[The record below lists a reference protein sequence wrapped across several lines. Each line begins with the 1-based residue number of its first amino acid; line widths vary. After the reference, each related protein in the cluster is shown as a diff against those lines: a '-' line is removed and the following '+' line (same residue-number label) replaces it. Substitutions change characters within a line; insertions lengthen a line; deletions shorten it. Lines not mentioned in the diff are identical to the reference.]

1 VRHREEEIE
10 TDACDDD
17 NYDVKPACTNLDGLE
32 DHVADDAHECGVP
45 RHEAVDE
52 TASEGGDDGAN
63 QSDESEQTD
72 VQAIMSVSTP
82 SAFNLGRRAPG
93 EEERRA
99 AQKKAERYPEGAE
112 ACGG

>member
-10 TDACDDD
+10 PDACDDD
-17 NYDVKPACTNLDGLE
+17 SCDVEPACANLDGLE

-45 RHEAVDE
+45 RHEAVDK
-52 TASEGGDDGAN
+52 AAGEGRDDDAN

-72 VQAIMSVSTP
+72 VQANMSVNTL
-82 SAFNLGRRAPG
+82 SALHRGRRAPG
-93 EEERRA
+93 KEERRA